1 VPSRATRRIVST
13 AVTAL
18 VAVSL
23 AGVGLGSAA
32 AAPSG
37 QPACESVHPASKSA
51 ADIRKAVDTL
61 TTCIAG
67 LQKSADAAGRTS
79 QVADEHY
86 LTAKS
91 AAAAAAKRYTVAQQ
105 VADAATA
112 KALKSRARAAVVAA
126 NLARTS
132 SADQAAGLILDG
144 GGATRVLYR
153 VSRMSQLSVQS
164 TQIFTDAKADEHTA
178 KVLESKASNAAAS
191 AQSAADSAQAA
202 FEKAKR
208 DAKAAKD
215 VVNSQRHRQQALQAE
230 LAALLPR
237 PSVRSSSSSS
247 SGSGSGSGS
256 GGSSSY
262 SSNLPAN
269 ASVAARVIAFARSQ
283 IGDPYVFAAAGP
295 NAWDCSGLTMA
306 AYAAAGIGIGGHTA
320 TGQYD
325 LAAREGKLV
334 SYANR
339 QPGDL
344 LFYTDG
350 GGDMYHVTIYS
361 GNGNMIEAPYEGQNV
376 REVPVRGYQL
386 VGQVARFSG

>member
-1 VPSRATRRIVST
+1 MPSRATRRIVST
-13 AVTAL
+13 TVTAL

-32 AAPSG
+32 AAPAG

-91 AAAAAAKRYTVAQQ
+91 AAAAAAQRSIAAQK

-112 KALKSRARAAVVAA
+112 KALRSRARAAVVAA

-132 SADQAAGLILDG
+132 SADQAAGLLLDG
-144 GGATRVLYR
+144 GGATRVLYG

-164 TQIFTDAKADEHTA
+164 TQIFTDAKSDERTA
-178 KVLESKASNAAAS
+178 KLLESRASAAAAA
-191 AQSAADSAQAA
+191 AQSAADRTKAA

-208 DAKAAKD
+208 DATAAKD
-215 VVNSQRHRQQALQAE
+215 VVNNQRRRQQALQAE

-237 PSVRSSSSSS
+237 PSV
-247 SGSGSGSGS
+247 GSGSSFGRWLLVGPREPAGQRLRRREGDRLRPVADRRPVRLRRCRPERLGLLRPHDGRLRAPRGSGS
-256 GGSSSY
+256 AATAPPPSTTSRPARASSSPTRTA
-262 SSNLPAN
+262 SPATCC
-269 ASVAARVIAFARSQ
+269 STRT
-283 IGDPYVFAAAGP
+283 AAATCTTSRSTPG
-295 NAWDCSGLTMA
+295 
-306 AYAAAGIGIGGHTA
+306 TA
-320 TGQYD
+320 T
-325 LAAREGKLV
+325 
-334 SYANR
+334 
-339 QPGDL
+339 
-344 LFYTDG
+344 
-350 GGDMYHVTIYS
+350 
-361 GNGNMIEAPYEGQNV
+361 
-376 REVPVRGYQL
+376 
-386 VGQVARFSG
+386 